1 MRIKKPLSILLICAM
16 IITMLPVMSFAG
28 DEDGQTDEVSTK
40 KSISLNAGD
49 ITELDYIY
57 YGKWKGNSI
66 KWLVLNKKTNTRED
80 DGFFL
85 LSDSILESR
94 KMTAEDNGPWRGSG
108 FQKWCEDFAGISGS
122 SVPDAFSPAEFNE
135 ILATTKTDVGHKKGN
150 RGTFD
155 EVPNAL
161 NGDKVFELSSTEVDV
176 DIYGPPY
183 EKVSK
188 ETEFETTIWS
198 LRSRGSSNGENY
210 IGKCDDLGAYASLY
224 AENDV
229 VGIRPAFNLGKSNIL
244 FASSADGGKK
254 DADVDGSLTAVNDW
268 SGNEWKVTLK
278 DSSRNFNASVDRNEV
293 NAGDTITVDYS
304 GAKTGDNEYV
314 SAVITDK
321 NDKVLY
327 YGRIAQSSTNGSVQI
342 SVPKGIE
349 LGEHVLK
356 VFSEQCNEDRNTD
369 YASDFVNFNITIG
382 RNGNKLLPGYDS
394 ENGYEYIYY
403 GSYDGSPIK
412 WRVLDN
418 QTNTG
423 EPGYFLLS
431 EELLGSGYYGGVYFS
446 DDGINTW
453 QGSYAQSWCGEFA
466 ENSFTEDEKNYV
478 MTVSKKEAREYEE
491 NDIVGFYE
499 SELINEK
506 VFFLSAYEARNPS
519 YGFTGNETRVA
530 KWKYDSRA
538 WWWIRSYFAL
548 HGMGYIDTDGSMAYG
563 DFFDEDALKQR
574 RPARPAFNLDGSDI
588 LFLSNAKG
596 GKADTETD
604 PDLAAIPEQG
614 SGEWKLTIHDRT
626 RTNFSA
632 RTLGYTDVAAGTD
645 IRVGYSGARN
655 GSNEYVS
662 VIIADEQGQNLYYG
676 RIAEDSESGEAAVA
690 VPYSLPVGNY
700 TLKVYSEQ
708 YNGDYRTDYAGNF
721 VELPISV
728 TGPDTEGPYA
738 RIESVRRIS
747 TTEAEVTFKSSEPG
761 KYSYTLVE
769 SGKGFETTFG
779 DDHGVIPNRKAQT
792 IIVSGLRP
800 RQGCDIYFAVFDQSD
815 NQYPQKVMAQ
825 IPADVIHEVT
835 LHAGNGAVIAEGKD
849 ITQYAEGE
857 NVLLPTAEDMSRNG
871 GVFKG
876 WYTDCDFSGE
886 PVTQISDDDKG
897 DKVFYAK
904 WKWDSKE
911 QYNLS
916 PGTTYY
922 FDLSGAGIPGTVNG
936 GNSVGAASVPDK
948 SLHYVPFTYVGTI
961 DAYSF
966 SSNTKTSDESAVGNQ
981 YIHSL
986 FVSDYNVVHYTGW
999 SDIDKAG
1006 LIFGKTYTSGN
1017 ISYTMRALSG
1027 GNRYTNGGTEA
1038 IGPRNNEW
1046 DTILDKNEEYI
1057 KNTDMFSWV
1066 QDEYEN
1072 ENDKIL
1078 TWRILRGYNINGGT
1092 VRTAGSSFEG
1102 SPQEHYGFRPV
1113 LEIKDA
1119 NLETDGMKP
1128 VTLNLNGGSLNGSID
1143 DIQIVVKKG
1152 ESFTAPASEGLVGD
1166 TGLLSKWIGS
1176 DGKSYQPGD
1185 SVPADVT
1192 SLTAQWGKLSGEIK
1206 VGAHKWNKLLTDV
1219 TFDLFFK
1226 NGESVEI
1233 TTSDESSGKVRIDYL
1248 AIHKKLTES
1257 ELKTMLFL
1265 QYQGKLQIGD
1275 PYLDKDGRYIIYAR
1289 LSDASGN
1296 VRYISSDGIVV
1307 DNTPPAISGI
1317 TDGETYCE
1325 AKTVSVDE
1333 ANPDSIT
1340 VNGTPVTLTD
1350 GKCTLNPADGEQTV
1364 VVTDKVGNTA
1374 SVTVTVNDGHT
1385 PLADDNDCTT
1395 PVLCSY
1401 CNAVI
1406 TAAKQHDFTG
1416 SLQSN
1421 ETDHWHQCQNDG
1433 CTVCDT
1439 KASHTGNPEWETT
1452 ETQHTKKYLCCGY
1465 VTVETASHQWE
1476 KGVCTECGYVCAH
1489 SGGEATCTEF
1499 AQCEYCHE
1507 KYGDKNPDNH
1517 SGEAKWIKT
1526 STTHMKKWDCCD
1538 KEIIAK
1544 EAHEWKDGVCEE
1556 CGYRQGSGSGAGA
1569 SDSDVITVKENR
1581 NEQIITVTKTTIKN
1595 TKTELTADEY
1605 GRSIEKIIA
1614 KVSDYIAKELIRQ
1627 SVSNKS
1633 DSVEITVKS
1642 NDGNKAGGEKQTELE
1657 IPVSVIESVAA
1668 DTNAALVVKTGSG
1681 QITLDNK
1688 ALGIMAAAVDGETLR
1703 IVVTA
1708 NMQLKEAQKPAAD
1721 AIGST
1726 GVIFDVAAYIGNTRI
1741 YDLKD
1746 GKAEI
1751 LLPVPENLK
1760 DKDIAVI
1767 YISDKGICEIVNHTA
1782 ETVGEDNFVKFTASQ
1797 FADYAVVEKTDA
1809 DKLIEKQN
1817 IDKIKSLVKEVKL
1830 KATTSKTSKKNVRV
1844 KISGVKNLSSLI
1856 KEAKAMGY
1864 TVKYKYYRSVKK
1876 SSKYAAK
1883 ITKKNSTYI
1892 NTKGKKGTKYYYK
1905 AKVLVYDGKTLIAQT
1920 ELKQCGYGSR
1930 IWSR

>member
-1 MRIKKPLSILLICAM
+1 M
-16 IITMLPVMSFAG
+16 
-28 DEDGQTDEVSTK
+28 
-40 KSISLNAGD
+40 
-49 ITELDYIY
+49 
-57 YGKWKGNSI
+57 
-66 KWLVLNKKTNTRED
+66 
-80 DGFFL
+80 
-85 LSDSILESR
+85 
-94 KMTAEDNGPWRGSG
+94 
-108 FQKWCEDFAGISGS
+108 
-122 SVPDAFSPAEFNE
+122 
-135 ILATTKTDVGHKKGN
+135 
-150 RGTFD
+150 
-155 EVPNAL
+155 
-161 NGDKVFELSSTEVDV
+161 
-176 DIYGPPY
+176 
-183 EKVSK
+183 
-188 ETEFETTIWS
+188 
-198 LRSRGSSNGENY
+198 
-210 IGKCDDLGAYASLY
+210 
-224 AENDV
+224 
-229 VGIRPAFNLGKSNIL
+229 
-244 FASSADGGKK
+244 
-254 DADVDGSLTAVNDW
+254 
-268 SGNEWKVTLK
+268 
-278 DSSRNFNASVDRNEV
+278 DRNDEL
-293 NAGDTITVDYS
+293 
-304 GAKTGDNEYV
+304 
-314 SAVITDK
+314 
-321 NDKVLY
+321 LY
-327 YGRIAQSSTNGSVQI
+327 YGRIAQNSADGTAQI
-342 SVPKGIE
+342 AVPKDLEPGRYA
-349 LGEHVLK
+349 LR
-356 VFSEQCNEDRNTD
+356 VFSEQYNGECNTD
-369 YASDFVNFNITIG
+369 YVSEFVNLSFSVSRGIDESVTNQISG
-382 RNGNKLLPGYDS
+382 YNDACGYD
-394 ENGYEYIYY
+394 YIYY
-403 GSYDGSPIK
+403 GSYEGSPIK
-412 WRVLDN
+412 WRVLDH

-431 EELLGSGYYGGVYFS
+431 EELLGSEYYGGVYFS
-446 DDGINTW
+446 YDGVSTW
-453 QGSYAQSWCGEFA
+453 QGSYAQSWCKKFA
-466 ENSFTEDEKNYV
+466 ENSFTEDEKNNV
-478 MTVSKKEAREYEE
+478 MTVSKKEAREYEA
-491 NDIVGFYE
+491 NDIVGFLE
-499 SELINEK
+499 SELINEQ

-538 WWWIRSYFAL
+538 WWWIRSYFSL
-548 HGMGYIDTDGSMAYG
+548 NGMGYIDTDGRMAYG
-563 DFFDEDALKQR
+563 DILDKDALKQK

-604 PDLAAIPEQG
+604 PDLAAIPEHG
-614 SGEWKLTIHDRT
+614 SGEWKLTIHDST

-632 RTLGYTDVAAGTD
+632 RTLGNTDVAAGSD
-645 IRVGYSGARN
+645 IRVGYSGARK

-662 VIIADEQGQNLYYG
+662 VIIADAQGQNLYYG

-690 VPYSLPVGNY
+690 VPYSLPVGKY

-721 VELPISV
+721 VKLPITV
-728 TGPDTEGPYA
+728 TGTDTEGPYA

-761 KYSYTLVE
+761 KYSYNLVE

-779 DDHGVIPNRKAQT
+779 GGHGVIPNRKAQT
-792 IIVSGLRP
+792 IIVDGLRP
-800 RQGCDIYFAVFDQSD
+800 RQGCDIYFRVVDQSD
-815 NQYPQKVMAQ
+815 NQRPSKVMAS
-825 IPADVIHEVT
+825 IPADVIHKVT

-849 ITQYAEGE
+849 VTQYAEGE
-857 NVLLPTAEDMSRNG
+857 NVLLPTAEDMSRSG

-876 WYTDCDFSGE
+876 WYTDCDFSGA
-886 PVTQISDDDKG
+886 PVTQISNTDKG

-904 WKWDSKE
+904 WEWDGQE
-911 QYNLS
+911 QFKLK

-936 GNSVGAASVPDK
+936 GNAAGAVSVPDK

-961 DAYSF
+961 DAYRF
-966 SSNTKTSDESAVGNQ
+966 LKDMETTDESAVGNQ

-986 FVSDYNVVHYTGW
+986 FVSDYNVVHSTGW
-999 SDIDKAG
+999 YDINKAG
-1006 LIFGKTYTSGN
+1006 YIFGKSYTSGN

-1027 GNRYTNGGTEA
+1027 GNRYTLGGKEA

-1057 KNTDMFSWV
+1057 KNADMFSWM
-1066 QDEYEN
+1066 QDKYE
-1072 ENDKIL
+1072 DGGIL
-1078 TWRILRGYNINGGT
+1078 TNRMLRGYNIKGGT

-1113 LEIKDA
+1113 LELP
-1119 NLETDGMKP
+1119 NVETLGTDGMKP
-1128 VTLNLNGGSLNGSID
+1128 VTLELNGGSLNCSTD
-1143 DIQIVVKKG
+1143 NIQIVVKKG
-1152 ESFTAPASEGLVGD
+1152 EAFTAPASEGLVSD

-1185 SVPADVT
+1185 SVPAEVT

-1206 VGAHKWNKLLTDV
+1206 VGTHKWNKLLTDV

-1226 NGESVEI
+1226 NGQSVEI
-1233 TTSDESSGKVRIDYL
+1233 TASDKNSGNVTIEYL
-1248 AIHKKLTES
+1248 VSDKKLTDFKQMAFLPYS
-1257 ELKTMLFL
+1257 GELH
-1265 QYQGKLQIGD
+1265 IGD
-1275 PYLDKDGRYIIYAR
+1275 SYLDKDGRYIIYAR

-1307 DNTPPAISGI
+1307 DNTAPVISGI
-1317 TDGETYCE
+1317 TDGKTYCE
-1325 AKTVSVDE
+1325 AQIVSVEE

-1340 VNGTPVTLTD
+1340 VNGNPVTLTD

-1385 PLADDNDCTT
+1385 PPADDNDCTT
-1395 PVLCSY
+1395 QVLCSY

-1406 TAAKQHDFTG
+1406 IAAKQHDFTG
-1416 SLQSN
+1416 ALQSN
-1421 ETDHWHQCQNDG
+1421 ETGHWHQCQNDG

-1439 KASHTGNPEWETT
+1439 KVFHTGNPEWETT

-1556 CGYRQGSGSGAGA
+1556 CGYRQGSGSGAGS

-1688 ALGIMAAAVDGETLR
+1688 ALGIMAAAADRETLR

-1746 GKAEI
+1746 GKAKI

-1797 FADYAVVEKTDA
+1797 FADYAVVEKTNA

>member
-1 MRIKKPLSILLICAM
+1 MRIRKPLSILLICAM

-28 DEDGQTDEVSTK
+28 DEDGQTVAANTGK
-40 KSISLNAGD
+40 AIRLNTDGIAGYNNRKYH
-49 ITELDYIY
+49 YIY
-57 YGKWKGNSI
+57 YGKWKGNPI
-66 KWLVLNKKTNTRED
+66 KWLVLDDKTNTGK

-85 LSDSILESR
+85 LSEGLIDVLQ
-94 KMTAEDNGPWRGSG
+94 KFDDNSTKWQGSSA
-108 FQKWCEDFAGISGS
+108 QKWCEDFAGISGN
-122 SVPDAFSPAEFNE
+122 SVPDAFTSVERDAILETVKSDDTYYTDSYPLIFPAYEN
-135 ILATTKTDVGHKKGN
+135 I
-150 RGTFD
+150 
-155 EVPNAL
+155 L
-161 NGDKVFELSSTEVDV
+161 NGDKVFYLSAEEAVSSK
-176 DIYGPPY
+176 YGEPFDPTFN
-183 EKVSK
+183 ED
-188 ETEFETTIWS
+188 WL
-198 LRSRGSSNGENY
+198 LRSYIDERFVGYCPQRGSV
-210 IGKCDDLGAYASLY
+210 IGKTHHTNSEYP
-224 AENDV
+224 
-229 VGIRPAFNLGKSNIL
+229 RPAFNLGKSEIV
-244 FASSADGGKK
+244 FASSAEGGKT
-254 DADVDGSLTAVNDW
+254 DAVTDSNLTAVGDW
-268 SGNEWKVTLK
+268 SGNTWKLTLR
-278 DSSRNFNASVDRNEV
+278 DSSRSFRASADKENVKQGE
-293 NAGDTITVDYS
+293 TISINYS

-314 SAVITDK
+314 SAIIMDR
-321 NDKVLY
+321 NDELLY
-327 YGRIAQSSTNGSVQI
+327 YGRIAQNSADGMAQI
-342 SVPKGIE
+342 TVPDDLE
-349 LGEHVLK
+349 LGRYVLR
-356 VFSEQCNEDRNTD
+356 VFSEQYNGECNTD
-369 YASDFVNFNITIG
+369 YVSEFVNLSFSISRGIDESAMNQISG
-382 RNGNKLLPGYDS
+382 YNDACGYD
-394 ENGYEYIYY
+394 YIYY
-403 GSYDGSPIK
+403 GSYEGSPIK

-431 EELLGSGYYGGVYFS
+431 EELLGTERYDGVYFS
-446 DDGINTW
+446 DKNIYDW
-453 QGSYAQSWCGEFA
+453 QGSYAQKWCGEFA
-466 ENSFTEDEKNYV
+466 ENSFTADEKNYV
-478 MTVSKKEAREYEE
+478 MTVSKKEAREYNEGG
-491 NDIVGFYE
+491 IIGYME

-506 VFFLSAYEARNPS
+506 VFFLSAYEARNS
-519 YGFTGNETRVA
+519 RYGFTGDEMRAA
-530 KWKYDSRA
+530 KWKGNA
-538 WWWIRSYFAL
+538 KEWWLRSYFAL
-548 HGMGYIDTDGSMAYG
+548 RGMGCIGANGQMNSDNNITHN
-563 DFFDEDALKQR
+563 K
-574 RPARPAFNLDGSDI
+574 PARPAFNLDGSDI

-604 PDLAAIPEQG
+604 PDLAVIPEHG
-614 SGEWKLTIHDRT
+614 SGEWKLTIYDRT
-626 RTNFSA
+626 RDSFSA
-632 RTLGYTDVAAGTD
+632 RTLGYTDVAAGSD
-645 IRVGYSGARN
+645 IRVGYSGARK

-662 VIIADEQGQNLYYG
+662 VIIADAQGQNLYYG

-690 VPYSLPVGNY
+690 VPYSLPVGKY

-728 TGPDTEGPYA
+728 TGPDTEGPYV

-761 KYSYTLVE
+761 KYSYDLVE
-769 SGKGFETTFG
+769 SGEGFGTTFG
-779 DDHGVIPNRKAQT
+779 SGHGTIPNRKAQT
-792 IIVSGLRP
+792 IIVDGLRP
-800 RQGCDIYFAVFDQSD
+800 RQGCDIYFRVVDQSD
-815 NQYPQKVMAQ
+815 NQYPQKVMAS

-849 ITQYAEGE
+849 VTQYAEGE
-857 NVLLPTAEDMSRNG
+857 NVLLPTAEDMSRSG

-876 WYTDCDFSGE
+876 WYTDCDFSGA
-886 PVTQISDDDKG
+886 PVTKISDTDTG

-904 WKWDSKE
+904 WEWDSKE
-911 QYNLS
+911 QFDLN

-922 FDLSGAGIPGTVNG
+922 FDLSGTGIPGTVNG
-936 GNSVGAASVPDK
+936 GNAAGAVSVPDK

-966 SSNTKTSDESAVGNQ
+966 SKDVETTDESAVGNQ

-986 FVSDYNVVHYTGW
+986 FVSDYNVVHSTGW
-999 SDIDKAG
+999 YDINKAG
-1006 LIFGKTYTSGN
+1006 YIFGKSYTSGN

-1027 GNRYTNGGTEA
+1027 GNRYTLGGKEA

-1057 KNTDMFSWV
+1057 KNADMYSWV
-1066 QDEYEN
+1066 QDEYE
-1072 ENDKIL
+1072 DGGIL
-1078 TWRILRGYNINGGT
+1078 TNRMLRGYNINGGT
-1092 VRTAGSSFEG
+1092 VRTAGGSFEG
-1102 SPQEHYGFRPV
+1102 NIQEHYGFRPV
-1113 LEIKDA
+1113 LEIQDA
-1119 NLETDGMKP
+1119 NLGTDGMKP
-1128 VTLNLNGGSLNGSID
+1128 VTLDLNGGSLNGSTD
-1143 DIQIVVKKG
+1143 NIQIVVKKG
-1152 ESFTAPASEGLVGD
+1152 EAFTAPASEGLVSD

-1185 SVPADVT
+1185 SVPAEVT

-1206 VGAHKWNKLLTDV
+1206 VGTHKWNKLLTDV

-1226 NGESVEI
+1226 NGQSVEI
-1233 TTSDESSGKVRIDYL
+1233 TASNKSSGNVAIDYL
-1248 AIHKKLTES
+1248 ASDKKLTES
-1257 ELKTMLFL
+1257 ELKTMPFL
-1265 QYQGKLQIGD
+1265 QYPGKLQIGD
-1275 PYLDKDGRYIIYAR
+1275 PYLDKDGRYIVYAR

-1350 GKCTLNPADGEQTV
+1350 GKFTLNPADGEQTV

-1416 SLQSN
+1416 ALQSN
-1421 ETDHWHQCQNDG
+1421 ETGHWHKCQNDG

-1526 STTHMKKWDCCD
+1526 STTHMRKWDCCD

-1688 ALGIMAAAVDGETLR
+1688 ALGIMAAAADGETLR

-1746 GKAEI
+1746 GKAKI

-1767 YISDKGICEIVNHTA
+1767 YISDKGTCEIVNHTA

>member
-1 MRIKKPLSILLICAM
+1 M
-16 IITMLPVMSFAG
+16 
-28 DEDGQTDEVSTK
+28 
-40 KSISLNAGD
+40 
-49 ITELDYIY
+49 
-57 YGKWKGNSI
+57 
-66 KWLVLNKKTNTRED
+66 
-80 DGFFL
+80 
-85 LSDSILESR
+85 
-94 KMTAEDNGPWRGSG
+94 
-108 FQKWCEDFAGISGS
+108 
-122 SVPDAFSPAEFNE
+122 
-135 ILATTKTDVGHKKGN
+135 
-150 RGTFD
+150 
-155 EVPNAL
+155 
-161 NGDKVFELSSTEVDV
+161 
-176 DIYGPPY
+176 
-183 EKVSK
+183 
-188 ETEFETTIWS
+188 
-198 LRSRGSSNGENY
+198 
-210 IGKCDDLGAYASLY
+210 
-224 AENDV
+224 
-229 VGIRPAFNLGKSNIL
+229 
-244 FASSADGGKK
+244 
-254 DADVDGSLTAVNDW
+254 
-268 SGNEWKVTLK
+268 
-278 DSSRNFNASVDRNEV
+278 
-293 NAGDTITVDYS
+293 
-304 GAKTGDNEYV
+304 
-314 SAVITDK
+314 
-321 NDKVLY
+321 
-327 YGRIAQSSTNGSVQI
+327 
-342 SVPKGIE
+342 
-349 LGEHVLK
+349 
-356 VFSEQCNEDRNTD
+356 
-369 YASDFVNFNITIG
+369 
-382 RNGNKLLPGYDS
+382 
-394 ENGYEYIYY
+394 
-403 GSYDGSPIK
+403 
-412 WRVLDN
+412 
-418 QTNTG
+418 
-423 EPGYFLLS
+423 
-431 EELLGSGYYGGVYFS
+431 
-446 DDGINTW
+446 
-453 QGSYAQSWCGEFA
+453 
-466 ENSFTEDEKNYV
+466 
-478 MTVSKKEAREYEE
+478 
-491 NDIVGFYE
+491 
-499 SELINEK
+499 
-506 VFFLSAYEARNPS
+506 
-519 YGFTGNETRVA
+519 
-530 KWKYDSRA
+530 
-538 WWWIRSYFAL
+538 
-548 HGMGYIDTDGSMAYG
+548 
-563 DFFDEDALKQR
+563 
-574 RPARPAFNLDGSDI
+574 
-588 LFLSNAKG
+588 
-596 GKADTETD
+596 
-604 PDLAAIPEQG
+604 
-614 SGEWKLTIHDRT
+614 
-626 RTNFSA
+626 
-632 RTLGYTDVAAGTD
+632 AAGTD
-645 IRVGYSGARN
+645 IRVGYSGARK

-728 TGPDTEGPYA
+728 TGPDTEGPYV
-738 RIESVRRIS
+738 RIESVKRIS

-761 KYSYTLVE
+761 KYSYDLVE
-769 SGKGFETTFG
+769 SGEGFGTTFG
-779 DDHGVIPNRKAQT
+779 GGNGVIPNRKAQT
-792 IIVSGLRP
+792 IIVDGLRP
-800 RQGCDIYFAVFDQSD
+800 RQGCDIYFRVVDQSD
-815 NQYPQKVMAQ
+815 NQRPSKVMAS
-825 IPADVIHEVT
+825 IPADVIHKVT

-849 ITQYAEGE
+849 VTQYAEGE
-857 NVLLPTAEDMSRNG
+857 NVLLPTAEDMSRSG

-876 WYTDCDFSGE
+876 WYTDCDFSVA
-886 PVTQISDDDKG
+886 PVTQISNADKG

-904 WKWDSKE
+904 WEWDSKE
-911 QYNLS
+911 QFDLN

-922 FDLSGAGIPGTVNG
+922 FDLSGAEIPGTVNG
-936 GNSVGAASVPDK
+936 GNAAGAASVPDK

-961 DAYSF
+961 DAYRF
-966 SSNTKTSDESAVGNQ
+966 SKDMETTDESAVGNQ

-986 FVSDYNVVHYTGW
+986 FVSDYNVVHSTGW

-1006 LIFGKTYTSGN
+1006 YIFGKTYTSGN

-1027 GNRYTNGGTEA
+1027 GNRYTRGGTEA

-1057 KNTDMFSWV
+1057 KNADMFSWV
-1066 QDEYEN
+1066 QDECEN
-1072 ENDKIL
+1072 EIDKIL
-1078 TWRILRGYNINGGT
+1078 TWRTLRGYNINGGT
-1092 VRTAGSSFEG
+1092 VRTAGGSFEG
-1102 SPQEHYGFRPV
+1102 NIQEHYGFRPV
-1113 LEIKDA
+1113 LEIQDA
-1119 NLETDGMKP
+1119 NLGTDGMKP
-1128 VTLNLNGGSLNGSID
+1128 VTLDLNGGSLNGSTD
-1143 DIQIVVKKG
+1143 NIQIVVKKG
-1152 ESFTAPASEGLVGD
+1152 EAFTAPASEGLVSD

-1185 SVPADVT
+1185 SVPAEVT

-1206 VGAHKWNKLLTDV
+1206 VGTHKWNKLLTDV

-1226 NGESVEI
+1226 NGQSVEI
-1233 TTSDESSGKVRIDYL
+1233 TASDKNSGNVTIEYL
-1248 AIHKKLTES
+1248 VSDKKLTDFKQMAFLPYS
-1257 ELKTMLFL
+1257 GELH
-1265 QYQGKLQIGD
+1265 IGD
-1275 PYLDKDGRYIIYAR
+1275 SYLDKDGRYIIYAR

-1307 DNTPPAISGI
+1307 DNTAPVISGI
-1317 TDGETYCE
+1317 TDGKTYCE
-1325 AKTVSVDE
+1325 AQIVSVEE

-1340 VNGTPVTLTD
+1340 VNGNPVTLTD

-1416 SLQSN
+1416 ALQSN
-1421 ETDHWHQCQNDG
+1421 ETGHWHQCQNDG

-1681 QITLDNK
+1681 QIILDNK
-1688 ALGIMAAAVDGETLR
+1688 ALGIMAAAADGETLR

-1751 LLPVPENLK
+1751 LLPEPENLK

-1782 ETVGEDNFVKFTASQ
+1782 ETVGEDSFVKFTASQ
-1797 FADYAVVEKTDA
+1797 FADYAVVEKTNA

-1844 KISGVKNLSSLI
+1844 KIGEVKNLSSLI
-1856 KEAKAMGY
+1856 KEADTMGY

-1920 ELKQCGYGSR
+1920 ELKQCRYGSR

>member
-1066 QDEYEN
+1066 KDEYEN

-1102 SPQEHYGFRPV
+1102 NIQEHYGFRPV
-1113 LEIKDA
+1113 LEIQDA
-1119 NLETDGMKP
+1119 NLGTEGMKP
-1128 VTLNLNGGSLNGSID
+1128 VTLDLNGGSLNGSTD
-1143 DIQIVVKKG
+1143 NIQIVVKKG
-1152 ESFTAPASEGLVGD
+1152 EAFTAPASEGLVSD

-1185 SVPADVT
+1185 SVPAEVT

-1206 VGAHKWNKLLTDV
+1206 VGTHKWNKLLTDV

-1226 NGESVEI
+1226 NGQSVEI
-1233 TTSDESSGKVRIDYL
+1233 TASDKNSGNVTIEYL
-1248 AIHKKLTES
+1248 VSDKKLTDFKQMAFLPYS
-1257 ELKTMLFL
+1257 GELH
-1265 QYQGKLQIGD
+1265 IGD
-1275 PYLDKDGRYIIYAR
+1275 SYLDKDGRYIIYAR

-1307 DNTPPAISGI
+1307 DNTAPVISGI
-1317 TDGETYCE
+1317 TDGKTYCE
-1325 AKTVSVDE
+1325 AQIVSVEE

-1340 VNGTPVTLTD
+1340 VNGNPVTLTD

-1416 SLQSN
+1416 ALQSN
-1421 ETDHWHQCQNDG
+1421 ETGHWHQCQNDG

-1526 STTHMKKWDCCD
+1526 STTHMRKWDCCD

-1688 ALGIMAAAVDGETLR
+1688 ALGIMAAAADGETLR

-1782 ETVGEDNFVKFTASQ
+1782 ETVGEDSFVKFTASQ

-1830 KATTSKTSKKNVRV
+1830 KATTSKTSKENVRV
-1844 KISGVKNLSSLI
+1844 KIGEVKNLSSLI
-1856 KEAKAMGY
+1856 KEADTMGY

-1920 ELKQCGYGSR
+1920 ELKQCRYGSR

>member
-1 MRIKKPLSILLICAM
+1 MTGGHF
-16 IITMLPVMSFAG
+16 IT
-28 DEDGQTDEVSTK
+28 
-40 KSISLNAGD
+40 
-49 ITELDYIY
+49 
-57 YGKWKGNSI
+57 
-66 KWLVLNKKTNTRED
+66 
-80 DGFFL
+80 
-85 LSDSILESR
+85 
-94 KMTAEDNGPWRGSG
+94 
-108 FQKWCEDFAGISGS
+108 
-122 SVPDAFSPAEFNE
+122 
-135 ILATTKTDVGHKKGN
+135 
-150 RGTFD
+150 
-155 EVPNAL
+155 
-161 NGDKVFELSSTEVDV
+161 
-176 DIYGPPY
+176 
-183 EKVSK
+183 
-188 ETEFETTIWS
+188 
-198 LRSRGSSNGENY
+198 
-210 IGKCDDLGAYASLY
+210 
-224 AENDV
+224 
-229 VGIRPAFNLGKSNIL
+229 
-244 FASSADGGKK
+244 
-254 DADVDGSLTAVNDW
+254 
-268 SGNEWKVTLK
+268 
-278 DSSRNFNASVDRNEV
+278 
-293 NAGDTITVDYS
+293 
-304 GAKTGDNEYV
+304 
-314 SAVITDK
+314 
-321 NDKVLY
+321 
-327 YGRIAQSSTNGSVQI
+327 
-342 SVPKGIE
+342 
-349 LGEHVLK
+349 
-356 VFSEQCNEDRNTD
+356 
-369 YASDFVNFNITIG
+369 
-382 RNGNKLLPGYDS
+382 
-394 ENGYEYIYY
+394 
-403 GSYDGSPIK
+403 
-412 WRVLDN
+412 
-418 QTNTG
+418 
-423 EPGYFLLS
+423 
-431 EELLGSGYYGGVYFS
+431 GVYFS
-446 DDGINTW
+446 YDGIDTW

-466 ENSFTEDEKNYV
+466 KNSFTEDEKNYV
-478 MTVSKKEAREYEE
+478 MTVSKKEAREYEA
-491 NDIVGFYE
+491 NDIVGFLE
-499 SELINEK
+499 SELINEQ

-519 YGFTGNETRVA
+519 YGFTGNEMRVA

-538 WWWIRSYFAL
+538 WWWIRSYFSL
-548 HGMGYIDTDGSMAYG
+548 NGMGYIDTDGRMAYG
-563 DFFDEDALKQR
+563 DILDKDALKQK

-604 PDLAAIPEQG
+604 PDLAAIPEHG
-614 SGEWKLTIHDRT
+614 SGEWKLTIHDST

-632 RTLGYTDVAAGTD
+632 RTLGNTDVAAGSD
-645 IRVGYSGARN
+645 IRVGYSGARK

-662 VIIADEQGQNLYYG
+662 VIIADAQGQNLYYG

-690 VPYSLPVGNY
+690 VPYSLPVGKY

-721 VELPISV
+721 VELPITV
-728 TGPDTEGPYA
+728 TGPDTEGPLA
-738 RIESVRRIS
+738 RIESVKRIS
-747 TTEAEVTFKSSEPG
+747 TTEAEVTFRSNEPG
-761 KYSYTLVE
+761 TYSYNLVE

-779 DDHGVIPNRKAQT
+779 SGHGTIPNRKAQT

-800 RQGCDIYFAVFDQSD
+800 RQGCDIYFRVVDQSD
-815 NQYPQKVMAQ
+815 NQYPQKVMAS

-849 ITQYAEGE
+849 VTQYAEGE
-857 NVLLPTAEDMSRNG
+857 NVLLPTAEDMSRSG

-876 WYTDCDFSGE
+876 WYTDCDFSGA
-886 PVTQISDDDKG
+886 PVTQISDTDTG

-904 WKWDSKE
+904 WEWDSKE
-911 QYNLS
+911 QYDLS

-936 GNSVGAASVPDK
+936 GNAAGAVSVPDK

-966 SSNTKTSDESAVGNQ
+966 SKDIETTDESAVGNQ

-1006 LIFGKTYTSGN
+1006 YIFGKTYTSGN

-1027 GNRYTNGGTEA
+1027 GNRYTRGGTEA

-1057 KNTDMFSWV
+1057 KNADIFSWV
-1066 QDEYEN
+1066 QDECEN
-1072 ENDKIL
+1072 EIDKIL
-1078 TWRILRGYNINGGT
+1078 TWRTLRGYNINGGT
-1092 VRTAGSSFEG
+1092 VRTAGGSFEG
-1102 SPQEHYGFRPV
+1102 NIQEHYGFRPV
-1113 LEIKDA
+1113 LEIQDA
-1119 NLETDGMKP
+1119 NLGTDGMKP
-1128 VTLNLNGGSLNGSID
+1128 VTLDLNGGSLNGSTD
-1143 DIQIVVKKG
+1143 NIQIVVKKG
-1152 ESFTAPASEGLVGD
+1152 KAFTAPASEGLVSD

-1185 SVPADVT
+1185 SVPAEVT

-1206 VGAHKWNKLLTDV
+1206 VGTHKWNKLLTDV

-1226 NGESVEI
+1226 NGQSVEI
-1233 TTSDESSGKVRIDYL
+1233 TASDKNSGNVTIEYL
-1248 AIHKKLTES
+1248 VSDKKLTDFKQMAFLPYS
-1257 ELKTMLFL
+1257 GELH
-1265 QYQGKLQIGD
+1265 IGD
-1275 PYLDKDGRYIIYAR
+1275 SYLDKDGRYIIYAR

-1307 DNTPPAISGI
+1307 DNTAPVISGI
-1317 TDGETYCE
+1317 TDGKTYCE
-1325 AKTVSVDE
+1325 AQIISVEE

-1340 VNGTPVTLTD
+1340 VNGNPVTLTD

-1416 SLQSN
+1416 ALQSN
-1421 ETDHWHQCQNDG
+1421 ETGHWHQCQNDG

-1526 STTHMKKWDCCD
+1526 STTHMRKWDCCD

-1688 ALGIMAAAVDGETLR
+1688 ALGIMAAAADGETLR

-1767 YISDKGICEIVNHTA
+1767 YISDKGTCEIVNHTA

>member
-1 MRIKKPLSILLICAM
+1 MPDDLEPGRYVLRVFSEQYNGECN
-16 IITMLPVMSFAG
+16 TDYVSEFVNMSF
-28 DEDGQTDEVSTK
+28 
-40 KSISLNAGD
+40 SISRGIDESVTNQISGYNDAVGY
-49 ITELDYIY
+49 DYIY
-57 YGKWKGNSI
+57 YGG
-66 KWLVLNKKTNTRED
+66 
-80 DGFFL
+80 
-85 LSDSILESR
+85 
-94 KMTAEDNGPWRGSG
+94 
-108 FQKWCEDFAGISGS
+108 
-122 SVPDAFSPAEFNE
+122 
-135 ILATTKTDVGHKKGN
+135 
-150 RGTFD
+150 
-155 EVPNAL
+155 
-161 NGDKVFELSSTEVDV
+161 
-176 DIYGPPY
+176 
-183 EKVSK
+183 
-188 ETEFETTIWS
+188 
-198 LRSRGSSNGENY
+198 
-210 IGKCDDLGAYASLY
+210 
-224 AENDV
+224 
-229 VGIRPAFNLGKSNIL
+229 
-244 FASSADGGKK
+244 
-254 DADVDGSLTAVNDW
+254 
-268 SGNEWKVTLK
+268 
-278 DSSRNFNASVDRNEV
+278 
-293 NAGDTITVDYS
+293 
-304 GAKTGDNEYV
+304 
-314 SAVITDK
+314 
-321 NDKVLY
+321 
-327 YGRIAQSSTNGSVQI
+327 
-342 SVPKGIE
+342 
-349 LGEHVLK
+349 
-356 VFSEQCNEDRNTD
+356 
-369 YASDFVNFNITIG
+369 
-382 RNGNKLLPGYDS
+382 
-394 ENGYEYIYY
+394 
-403 GSYDGSPIK
+403 YDGSPIK

-431 EELLGSGYYGGVYFS
+431 EELLGSEYYGGVYFS
-446 DDGINTW
+446 YDGIDTW

-466 ENSFTEDEKNYV
+466 KNSFTEDEKNYV
-478 MTVSKKEAREYEE
+478 MTVSKKEAREYEA
-491 NDIVGFYE
+491 NDIVGFLE
-499 SELINEK
+499 SELINEQ

-538 WWWIRSYFAL
+538 WWWIRSYFSL
-548 HGMGYIDTDGSMAYG
+548 NGMGYIDTDGRMAYG
-563 DFFDEDALKQR
+563 DILDKDALKQK

-604 PDLAAIPEQG
+604 PDLAAIPEHG
-614 SGEWKLTIHDRT
+614 SGEWKLTIHDST

-632 RTLGYTDVAAGTD
+632 RTLGNTDVAAGSD
-645 IRVGYSGARN
+645 IRVGYSGARK

-676 RIAEDSESGEAAVA
+676 RIAEDSESGEAAAA
-690 VPYSLPVGNY
+690 VPYSLPVGKY

-708 YNGDYRTDYAGNF
+708 YNGDYRTDYASNF
-721 VELPISV
+721 VELSITV
-728 TGPDTEGPYA
+728 TGTDETGPLA
-738 RIESVRRIS
+738 RIESVKRIS
-747 TTEAEVTFKSSEPG
+747 TTEAEVTFRSNEPG
-761 KYSYTLVE
+761 TYSYNLVE

-779 DDHGVIPNRKAQT
+779 SGHGTIPNRKAQT

-800 RQGCDIYFAVFDQSD
+800 RQGCDIYFRVVDQSD
-815 NQYPQKVMAQ
+815 NQYPQKVMAS

-849 ITQYAEGE
+849 VTQYAEGE
-857 NVLLPTAEDMSRNG
+857 SITLPQAEDMSRSG

-876 WYTDCDFSGE
+876 WYTDCDFSGA
-886 PVTQISDDDKG
+886 PVTKISDTDKG
-897 DKVFYAK
+897 GKVFYAK
-904 WKWDSKE
+904 WEWDGQE
-911 QYNLS
+911 QFSLK

-922 FDLSGAGIPGTVNG
+922 FDLSGAEIPGTVNG
-936 GNSVGAASVPDK
+936 GNAAGAVSVPDK

-961 DAYSF
+961 DAYRF
-966 SSNTKTSDESAVGNQ
+966 SKDMETTDESAVGNQ
-981 YIHSL
+981 YLHSL
-986 FVSDYNVVHYTGW
+986 FVSDYNVVHSTGW
-999 SDIDKAG
+999 SNIDKAG
-1006 LIFGKTYTSGN
+1006 YIFGKTYTSGN

-1027 GNRYTNGGTEA
+1027 GNRYTLGGKEA

-1057 KNTDMFSWV
+1057 KNADMFSWM
-1066 QDEYEN
+1066 QDKYE
-1072 ENDKIL
+1072 DGGIL
-1078 TWRILRGYNINGGT
+1078 TNRMLRGYNIKGGT

-1113 LEIKDA
+1113 LELP
-1119 NLETDGMKP
+1119 NVETLGTDGMKP
-1128 VTLNLNGGSLNGSID
+1128 VTLDLNGGSLNGSTD
-1143 DIQIVVKKG
+1143 NIQIVVKKG
-1152 ESFTAPASEGLVGD
+1152 EAFTAPASEGLVSD

-1185 SVPADVT
+1185 SVPAEVT

-1206 VGAHKWNKLLTDV
+1206 VGTHKWNKLLTDV

-1226 NGESVEI
+1226 NGQSVEI
-1233 TTSDESSGKVRIDYL
+1233 TASDKNSGNVTIEYL
-1248 AIHKKLTES
+1248 VSDKKLTDFKQMAFLPYS
-1257 ELKTMLFL
+1257 GELH
-1265 QYQGKLQIGD
+1265 IGD
-1275 PYLDKDGRYIIYAR
+1275 SYLDKDGRYIIYAR

-1307 DNTPPAISGI
+1307 DNTAPVISGI
-1317 TDGETYCE
+1317 TDGKTYCE
-1325 AKTVSVDE
+1325 AQIVSVEE

-1340 VNGTPVTLTD
+1340 VNGNPVTLTD

-1416 SLQSN
+1416 ALQSN
-1421 ETDHWHQCQNDG
+1421 ETGHWHQCQNDG

-1688 ALGIMAAAVDGETLR
+1688 ALGIMAAAADGETLR

-1782 ETVGEDNFVKFTASQ
+1782 ETVGEDSFVKFTASQ

-1844 KISGVKNLSSLI
+1844 KIGEVKNLSSLI
-1856 KEAKAMGY
+1856 KEADTMGY